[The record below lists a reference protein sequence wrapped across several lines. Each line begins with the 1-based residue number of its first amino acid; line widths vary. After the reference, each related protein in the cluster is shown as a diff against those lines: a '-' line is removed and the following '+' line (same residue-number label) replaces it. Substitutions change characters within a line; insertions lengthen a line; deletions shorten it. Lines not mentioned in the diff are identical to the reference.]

1 MQKTWLRQYPPGT
14 PAEVSLDPAMSL
26 VDVLRYSCERFA
38 TAPAFHNL
46 GTTLTFEE
54 VERRSRDF
62 AAWLSA
68 RGLRKGERIAL
79 MMPNLLQYPIA
90 MFGALRAGLVVVN
103 TNPLYTPRELEHQL
117 RDSGAVAIVVLANF
131 AHVLEK
137 VIARTDVRHVIVTQ
151 IGDLLGFPKGAIVN
165 WAARR
170 IKHMVP
176 PYRLPAAMSFRQ
188 VLDGGARLPFAAPDI
203 GGNDLAFLQY
213 TGGTTGV
220 AKGAMLS
227 HRNLVAN
234 LEQVSALWSGIIEAG
249 KEIAIT
255 PLPLYHV
262 FCMTCNCLNF
272 FKHGCLN
279 VLITNPRDLPA
290 FIAELRRWPF
300 TFISGVNTL
309 YNALLGHPAF
319 ARLDFSHLK
328 LGVAGGMAL
337 HPSVAERWRAVTGRE
352 LIEGYGL
359 TESSPVVTCNLPGAS
374 RIGTVGVPLPSTEVS
389 IRDEHGELPPGS
401 EGELCVRGPQ
411 VMRGYWQMPDET
423 AHTLD
428 AEGWLHTGD
437 IARIDDEGFVHI
449 VDRKKD
455 MIIVSGFKV
464 FPNEV
469 ETVLTMH
476 AAVVEAGCVGVPDER
491 SGQAVK
497 AYIVTRETLTVEQ
510 VREFCREHMTAY
522 KVPKY
527 VEFRD
532 TLPKTP
538 IGKILRRALTE
549 ATSGDARDNVGT
561 GTH

>member
-1 MQKTWLRQYPPGT
+1 MDKIWLQHYPPGT
-14 PAEVSLDPAMSL
+14 PAEISIDPATSL
-26 VDVLRYSCERFA
+26 VDVLRESCKRFGP
-38 TAPAFHNL
+38 APAFHNL
-46 GTTLTFEE
+46 GTTLSFDEID
-54 VERRSRDF
+54 RRSRDF
-62 AAWLSA
+62 AAWLTA
-68 RGLRKGERIAL
+68 RGLGKGERIAL

-117 RDSGAVAIVVLANF
+117 RDSGAAAIVVLANF
-131 AHVLEK
+131 AHVVEK
-137 VIARTDVRHVIVTQ
+137 VIARTQVRDVIVTQ
-151 IGDLLGFPKGAIVN
+151 IGDLLPFPKGAIVN

-170 IKHMVP
+170 VKHMVP
-176 PYRLPAAMSFRQ
+176 PYRLPQALAFRQ
-188 VLDGGARLPFAAPDI
+188 VLEAGSRI
-203 GGNDLAFLQY
+203 GFTPPAIASSDLAFLQY

-220 AKGAMLS
+220 AKGAMLT
-227 HRNLVAN
+227 HGNLVAN
-234 LEQVSALWSGIIEAG
+234 LEQVSTLWTGIIEDG

-262 FCMTCNCLNF
+262 FCMTCNCLTF

-290 FIAELRRWPF
+290 FVAELARWPF

-309 YNALLGHPAF
+309 YNALLDHPGF
-319 ARLDFSHLK
+319 AQLDFSHLK

-337 HPSVAERWRAVTGRE
+337 HPSVAERWHAVTGRE

-359 TESSPVVTCNLPGAS
+359 TESSPVVACNLPGAS
-374 RIGTVGVPLPSTEVS
+374 RIGTVGVPVPSTEVS
-389 IRDEHGELPPGS
+389 IRDENGELSPGA

-428 AEGWLHTGD
+428 ADGWLHTGD
-437 IARIDDEGFVHI
+437 IARIDAEGFVHI
-449 VDRKKD
+449 VDRTKD

-469 ETVLTMH
+469 ETVLSMH
-476 AAVVEAGCVGVPDER
+476 TSVVEAGCVGVPDDR

-497 AYIVTRETLTVEQ
+497 AFVVARETLTVEQ
-510 VREFCREHMTAY
+510 VREFCRERMTGY

-527 VEFRD
+527 VEFRT
-532 TLPKTP
+532 TLPKTN
-538 IGKILRRALTE
+538 IGKILRRALIEEPRGE
-549 ATSGDARDNVGT
+549 AHEDLGT

>member
-1 MQKTWLRQYPPGT
+1 MEKIWLRHYPPGT
-14 PAEVSLDPAMSL
+14 PAEVTLDPAISL
-26 VDVLRYSCERFA
+26 VDVLRRSCERFGS
-38 TAPAFHNL
+38 APAFHNL
-46 GTTLTFEE
+46 GTTLTFDE
-54 VERRSRDF
+54 VHQRSHDF
-62 AAWLSA
+62 AAGLSA
-68 RGLRKGERIAL
+68 LGLRKGERIAL

-117 RDSGAVAIVVLANF
+117 RDCGAVAIVVLANF
-131 AHVLEK
+131 AHVVEK
-137 VIARTDVRHVIVTQ
+137 VIARTELRHVIVTQ
-151 IGDLLGFPKGAIVN
+151 VGDLLRFPKGAIVN

-176 PYRLPAAMSFRQ
+176 PYRLPAALSFRQ
-188 VLDGGARLPFAAPDI
+188 VLGSGARASFTAPTID
-203 GGNDLAFLQY
+203 GNDLAFLQY

-220 AKGAMLS
+220 AKGAMLT

-234 LEQVSALWSGIIEAG
+234 LEQVSALWRGIIEDG
-249 KEIAIT
+249 NEIAIT

-262 FCMTCNCLNF
+262 FCMTCNCLTF

-290 FIAELRRWPF
+290 FIDELARWPF

-309 YNALLGHPAF
+309 YNALLNHPAF
-319 ARLDFSHLK
+319 ARLDFSRLK

-337 HPSVAERWRAVTGRE
+337 HPSVAERWRALTGRD

-359 TESSPVVTCNLPGAS
+359 TESSPVVACNLPGAS

-389 IRDEHGELPPGS
+389 IRDEHGELPLGS

-437 IARIDDEGFVHI
+437 IARIEDDGFVRI

-469 ETVLTMH
+469 ETVLATH
-476 AAVVEAGCVGVPDER
+476 SAVVEAGCVGVPDDR

-497 AYIVTRETLTVEQ
+497 AFIVARETVTVEQ

-527 VEFRD
+527 VEFRS

-549 ATSGDARDNVGT
+549 VPAGNAHDNVGT